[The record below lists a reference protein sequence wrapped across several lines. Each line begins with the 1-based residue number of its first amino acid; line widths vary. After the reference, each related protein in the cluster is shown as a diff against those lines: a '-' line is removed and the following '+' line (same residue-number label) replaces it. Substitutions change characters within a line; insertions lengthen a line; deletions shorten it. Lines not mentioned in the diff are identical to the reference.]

1 MGEYQ
6 LLYAAFDMR
15 RYCSNHRT
23 GVSKLSLFKS
33 FKDGL
38 NEFVAEPDG
47 SEEFMDEREE
57 PMEKTQVQQ
66 SMPPHPQ
73 SAQTVI
79 SRGMTVNGALRG
91 NGVVK
96 VEGTIEGEVVLDG
109 TLTVAA
115 SGMVK
120 GPVTAN
126 VIRVFGKI
134 AGNVTAKERLY
145 LEKTGY
151 LEGDIETAA
160 LVVEDG
166 GQFNGHA
173 VMAKKQDKTVQ
184 SQREQ
189 LPELQFGQ
197 NYTVGS
203 QEKGVEESAV
213 EPETEDYL
221 EKTAEI

>member
-1 MGEYQ
+1 M
-6 LLYAAFDMR
+6 YAAFDVR
-15 RYCSNHRT
+15 RYRSNHKV

-33 FKDGL
+33 FKEGL
-38 NEFVAEPDG
+38 NEFVTEPDG
-47 SEEFMDEREE
+47 GEEFMDERVE

-66 SMPPHPQ
+66 PMPSHPQ
-73 SAQTVI
+73 SPQTVI

-91 NGVVK
+91 KGIVK
-96 VEGTIEGEVVLDG
+96 VEGAIEGEVVLDG
-109 TLTVAA
+109 TLMVAA
-115 SGMVK
+115 SGVVK

-134 AGNVTAKERLY
+134 EGNVTAKERLC

-166 GQFNGHA
+166 GQFNGRA
-173 VMAKKQDKTVQ
+173 VMAKKSDKTAL

-189 LPELQFGQ
+189 IPELQFGQ
-197 NYTVGS
+197 NYTAGT
-203 QEKGVEESAV
+203 QEKGAGEADLA
-213 EPETEDYL
+213 PETEDPL
-221 EKTAEI
+221 EKTAET